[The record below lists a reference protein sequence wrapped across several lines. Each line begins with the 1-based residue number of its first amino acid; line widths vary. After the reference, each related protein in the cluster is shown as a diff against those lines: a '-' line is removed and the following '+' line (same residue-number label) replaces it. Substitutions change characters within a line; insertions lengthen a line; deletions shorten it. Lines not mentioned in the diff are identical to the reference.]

1 MVIDTQFL
9 VKLFVRIKPK
19 NITFDEA
26 LKGGGGKVTEENRNI
41 FHSENEMNENKN
53 DVHVTA
59 GDSLGRMA
67 SFSHCNIVVRHSGT
81 LLFQSLHAA
90 NFREC

>member
-1 MVIDTQFL
+1 
-9 VKLFVRIKPK
+9 
-19 NITFDEA
+19 
-26 LKGGGGKVTEENRNI
+26 
-41 FHSENEMNENKN
+41 MNENKN

-67 SFSHCNIVVRHSGT
+67 LFSHCNIVVRHSGT
-81 LLFQSLHAA
+81 LFFQSLHAA

>member
-1 MVIDTQFL
+1 MVMDTQFL

-26 LKGGGGKVTEENRNI
+26 LKGGKVTEEKRNI
-41 FHSENEMNENKN
+41 FCSENEMNGNKN
-53 DVHVTA
+53 DVHVTV

-81 LLFQSLHAA
+81 LFFQSLHAA

>member
-1 MVIDTQFL
+1 MEIQFL
-9 VKLFVRIKPK
+9 VILENTVRSK
-19 NITFDEA
+19 NITFDNG
-26 LKGGGGKVTEENRNI
+26 LKRAVGAEEKI
-41 FHSENEMNENKN
+41 FCSENEMNENKN

>member
-1 MVIDTQFL
+1 MVMEIQFL
-9 VKLFVRIKPK
+9 VILENTVRSK
-19 NITFDEA
+19 NITFDNG
-26 LKGGGGKVTEENRNI
+26 LKRAVGAEEKI
-41 FHSENEMNENKN
+41 FCSENEMNENKN